1 MAAVA
6 VQDSDDVPLQVLHIV
21 VAFPIIKES
30 QQAFRVVIQEI
41 QAVVPGDLGQD
52 RRAIQIVFRLNPV
65 YHLLHPD
72 PRVVVVVGCICPGLR
87 EGGQL
92 PPMLPGEGY
101 AVPIGERVADLVV
114 GDGLAIVT
122 GQLVLPVGI
131 CVPVDRILKADAIVY
146 INIKTKQM
154 LKTSAPFLIA

>member
-1 MAAVA
+1 
-6 VQDSDDVPLQVLHIV
+6 
-21 VAFPIIKES
+21 
-30 QQAFRVVIQEI
+30 
-41 QAVVPGDLGQD
+41 
-52 RRAIQIVFRLNPV
+52 
-65 YHLLHPD
+65 
-72 PRVVVVVGCICPGLR
+72 
-87 EGGQL
+87 
-92 PPMLPGEGY
+92 MLPGEGY